1 MAYGQSTVTLSV
13 VGGSCQADWN
23 GDGSVNTQD
32 FLAYLN
38 DWNVQR
44 LMDCSGG
51 CTADLNGDGTVNT
64 QDFLLFLN
72 TWTGGC

>member
-1 MAYGQSTVTLSV
+1 MYVGELFVGLSV
-13 VGGSCQADWN
+13 VDGCVADWN

-38 DWNVQR
+38 DWNTQR
-44 LMDCSGG
+44 VMDCSGG
-51 CTADLNGDGTVNT
+51 VCSADLNGDDTVNT

-72 TWTGGC
+72 FWTSGC